1 MTDLQ
6 ELTNKIIDFRKKL
19 GWIKRKAITPKNQA
33 IALLLEAAEFLEVFE
48 WTEDNNLPK
57 DKREGMEDE
66 LVDVLYWVLV
76 IAHDFK
82 IDIKKAF
89 DMKMKKNEIKY
100 PVKL

>member
-6 ELTNKIIDFRKKL
+6 ELTNKIIEFRKKR
-19 GWIKRKAITPKNQA
+19 GWIKNEAVAPKNQA

-48 WTEDNNLPK
+48 WTKDNKLPK
-57 DKREGMEDE
+57 GKREEMENE
-66 LVDVLYWVLV
+66 LIDILYWVLV

-89 DMKMKKNEIKY
+89 ARKMKKNKTKY
-100 PVKL
+100 PI